1 MHILL
6 TFLLALLI
14 SGCSSLKVETDFDPN
29 MTMNPPKSFHIVHKP
44 SVDENSLVTDRII
57 DAVNNELTS
66 LGYTQTTKDKAD
78 FLVLFHT
85 GVTTKSRVVTD
96 YKRVNMYPYSYGS
109 GFGYGYRGYG
119 GYSGQVTVAESKNYT
134 YKKAKL
140 IVDAV
145 IPTSNR
151 IFWRGTAED
160 QLQSYDKPEERIAYI
175 NKVLKTLMK
184 KFPK

>member
-1 MHILL
+1 MRFLFPILI
-6 TFLLALLI
+6 ALLI

-29 MTMNPPKSFHIVHKP
+29 VAMNPPKNFYIVHKP
-44 SVDENSLVTDRII
+44 AENEDTLVSDRII
-57 DAVNNELTS
+57 EALQKELIS
-66 LGYTQTTKDKAD
+66 LGYKNSSKENAD
-78 FLVLFHT
+78 FLVLFHI

-96 YKRVNMYPYSYGS
+96 YQRVNMYPYSYGH

-119 GYSGQVTVAESKNYT
+119 GHGTVTVAESKNYS
-134 YKKAKL
+134 YKEAKL

-151 IFWRGTAED
+151 IFWRGTAKD
-160 QLQSYDKPEERIAYI
+160 QLQSHDNPQERIAYI